1 MYFMGKCCKVVG
13 GMCIELGSCI
23 GLISHLVHFASQIS
37 HHASVVVAVSGTTL
51 GVVAS
56 LARWREVQNSSL
68 ATGYIVSTVDSVSNS
83 N

>member
-1 MYFMGKCCKVVG
+1 
-13 GMCIELGSCI
+13 MCVELVSWI

-68 ATGYIVSTVDSVSNS
+68 ATGCTVARVDSVGNA